1 MNWKKTKKTKKK
13 QKTKNKKKKNK
24 TKQNK
29 TKKNKKQKTKQNK
42 ITCEINITF
51 SWVQMPNIPNLFP
64 YTLGLSSVSQ
74 KTTLSKISTKGS
86 KIKTQEMF
94 LENTISKHYTSNY
107 CKVNILCL

>member
-1 MNWKKTKKTKKK
+1 MKKNKKNKK
-13 QKTKNKKKKNK
+13 KTKNKKQKK

-74 KTTLSKISTKGS
+74 KTTRSKISTKGS

-107 CKVNILCL
+107 CKVNLLCL